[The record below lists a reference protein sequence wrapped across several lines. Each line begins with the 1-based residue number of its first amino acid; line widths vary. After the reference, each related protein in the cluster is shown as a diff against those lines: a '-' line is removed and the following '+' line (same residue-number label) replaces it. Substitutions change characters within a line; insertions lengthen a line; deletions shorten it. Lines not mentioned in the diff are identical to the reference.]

1 MTDLELAKRAGGGD
15 REAFRLLLERHYDT
29 AYRVALRLTG
39 SVEDAE
45 DLAQDVCLGLVNRL
59 GSFRGD
65 SRFSTW
71 LYRVVVNT
79 CRDHC
84 RKRKSTQALQQ
95 SYAVFREMD
104 EADRRDDAARLDWL
118 DAAMASLPPKLRET
132 AVLVLAE
139 ELSHA
144 ETAEALGCAESTI
157 SWRMHEIRKT
167 LKTMLD
173 HADD

>member
-1 MTDLELAKRAGGGD
+1 MSDLELAKRAAGGD

-29 AYRVALRLTG
+29 AYRVALRFAG

-45 DLAQDVCLGLVNRL
+45 DVAQDVCLGLAPKLR
-59 GSFRGD
+59 SFRGQ

-71 LYRVVVNT
+71 LYRVVVNA
-79 CRDHC
+79 CRDHG
-84 RKRKSTQALQQ
+84 RKRQSTQALQQ
-95 SYAVFREMD
+95 SYAVFRAMD
-104 EADRRDDAARLDWL
+104 EADHADDVARLDWL
-118 DAAMASLPPKLRET
+118 DRALAALPPTLRET

-139 ELSHA
+139 ELSHGQA
-144 ETAEALGCAESTI
+144 AEALGCAESTV
-157 SWRMHEIRKT
+157 SWRMHEIRKA